1 MSAEVKVGIQ
11 LPTVDGFGCGYEE
24 LPPLVKAAEQ
34 VGFDSVWFG
43 DHLRPN
49 VPIVESIVAASV
61 AAACSESVRIGFSVM
76 LPALRQPVWW
86 AKQLSSLQVVSK
98 GRVELGIG
106 VGGEV
111 ATEWELA
118 GVPRR
123 ERGARTDMIL
133 EALPDLLE
141 GRPARL
147 GAPWNLEVPPMLPV
161 AGMPPLWVG
170 GRSEAAL
177 KRAVR
182 FEAGWLALWA
192 DEARLAASTEMMS
205 NWAAA
210 MGKPVPRIAVG
221 VMVHPTLD
229 VEQGRLRTAE
239 FMEAIYRIPFE
250 QLSRWIVIGD
260 EAAIAERVGALVRAG
275 ASTVIMIP
283 AVRDCAEHIA
293 SLGAIADNLRKDLT
307 NG

>member
-1 MSAEVKVGIQ
+1 MSAEVSVGLQ
-11 LPTVDGFGCGYEE
+11 LPTVDGFGSGYVE
-24 LPPLVKAAEQ
+24 LPPLVKAAEHE
-34 VGFDSVWFG
+34 GFDSVWFG

-61 AAACSESVRIGFSVM
+61 AAACSENLRIGFSVM
-76 LPALRQPVWW
+76 IPALRQPVWW

-98 GRVELGIG
+98 GRVELGVG

-111 ATEWELA
+111 PTEWELA
-118 GVPRR
+118 GVPRS
-123 ERGARTDMIL
+123 ERGSRTDTIL

-147 GAPWNLEVPPMLPV
+147 GPPWDLEVPPMLPV

-182 FEAGWLALWA
+182 FQAGWLALWA
-192 DEARLAASTEMMS
+192 DEERLSASSAVMS
-205 NWAAA
+205 EWAATL
-210 MGKPVPRIAVG
+210 GKPVPKMAVG
-221 VMVHPTLD
+221 VMVHPTRD
-229 VEQGRLRTAE
+229 AEEGRRRTAE

-250 QLSRWIVIGD
+250 KLSRWVLVGD
-260 EAAIAERVGALVRAG
+260 EREIGRAH
-275 ASTVIMIP
+275 V
-283 AVRDCAEHIA
+283 
-293 SLGAIADNLRKDLT
+293 
-307 NG
+307 

>member
-1 MSAEVKVGIQ
+1 MSAEVSVGIQ
-11 LPTVDGFGCGYEE
+11 LPTVDGFGRGYAE

-61 AAACSESVRIGFSVM
+61 AAGCSETVRIGFSVM

-98 GRVELGIG
+98 GRVELGVG

-111 ATEWELA
+111 AVEWELA
-118 GVPRR
+118 GVPRS
-123 ERGARTDMIL
+123 ERGARTDTIL

-147 GAPWNLEVPPMLPV
+147 GSPWNLDVPPMLPV

-192 DEARLAASTEMMS
+192 DEARLAASTAAMS
-205 NWAAA
+205 ELAAA
-210 MGKPVPRIAVG
+210 MRKPVPHTAVG
-221 VMVHPTLD
+221 VMVHPTQD
-229 VEQGRLRTAE
+229 VEEGRLRTAE

-250 QLSRWIVIGD
+250 
-260 EAAIAERVGALVRAG
+260 
-275 ASTVIMIP
+275 
-283 AVRDCAEHIA
+283 
-293 SLGAIADNLRKDLT
+293 
-307 NG
+307 